1 MQRRVSQVK
10 RRRLPAR
17 AKGWLLGAASLAVAC
32 AVQAGGANTQRELN
46 PAGGQQPQ
54 GADGLRWAIGSN
66 SQIQVW
72 LNGQGQVYGPNN
84 TPSSGSI
91 YNSVFL
97 RVDRG
102 SDAQTRVY
110 HNSNANTD
118 VGYQFTQVSQSA
130 VSGAGTSAS
139 PWAVTTVLKP
149 AEAVD
154 AGITLTIRDEYVA
167 PELWLKRRLSLSGLP
182 ASGASVK
189 LYQNIDTYLL
199 GDDEGPGIVRTA
211 AWNTTGVPDLVG
223 VTRNAQ
229 FEALWHTPGSN
240 TPLWD
245 RYFSGRYTY
254 PGNQI
259 CSGTDNG
266 TSCKTGTGDLSNQI
280 DTNTATDN
288 GIAVQ
293 WNVPA
298 GAPQFEV
305 EYMIS
310 FAQSAVDLTK
320 AFAPAVI
327 NAGQVSKLTFNIN
340 NRTTSAVNGIGFTD
354 NLPAGVK
361 VAATPNVQTN
371 CPAGGAMGALP
382 AGMTVNAAAG
392 AGSIVVGGASVAAAA
407 SAGAESTCQVAV
419 DVTSDVPG
427 SHTNGTANITNLSN
441 VANFVGS
448 QVLRVN
454 GAAAA
459 IDAVDDAGAA
469 TAAGGVAVANVLVN
483 DTVNGTPAALGAVT
497 LSLVSS
503 SNPGLTLD
511 VATGAVQAA
520 AGLPVGAHTLQY
532 RICATGGSPC
542 DTATVTVTIGSAG
555 PTNIVA
561 QPDQVRVFEGATG
574 VVLPSVLANDTL
586 GGNPVQLAQVVLTQ
600 RSSSHP
606 DLSLDP
612 ATGSVRMASPL
623 GVGSYTLVYRVCHA
637 LAPNCAEATV
647 TVVVASL
654 IVGPSTTPVPVNAP
668 LGLLLLASALAFL
681 GVRRMR

>member
-1 MQRRVSQVK
+1 MSQVN
-10 RRRLPAR
+10 RQRPPAW
-17 AKGWLLGAASLAVAC
+17 AKGWLLGAVCLAAAC
-32 AVQAGGANTQRELN
+32 AAQAGGANTQQEIN
-46 PAGGQQPQ
+46 PSGGQQPQ
-54 GADGLRWAIGSN
+54 GADGLRWMIGSN

-72 LNGQGQVYGPNN
+72 LNGQGQVYDPNN
-84 TPSSGSI
+84 TPSTGSI

-110 HNSNANTD
+110 HNSDTNTG
-118 VGYQFTQVSQSA
+118 VGYRFTQVSQSA

-149 AEAVD
+149 AEAAD

-199 GDDEGPGIVRTA
+199 GDDAGPGIVRTA

-245 RYFSGRYTY
+245 RYYSGDYTH
-254 PGNQI
+254 PGYQI
-259 CSGTDNG
+259 CSGTDSG
-266 TSCKTGTGDLSNQI
+266 ADCKTGTGDLSNQV
-280 DTNTATDN
+280 DTNASTDN

-407 SAGAESTCQVAV
+407 AAGAESTCQVAV

-441 VANFVGS
+441 VANFVGN

-454 GAAAA
+454 AAAGA

-469 TAAGGVAVANVLVN
+469 TAAGGVAVANVLAN
-483 DTVNGTPAALGAVT
+483 DTVNGAPASLSAVT
-497 LSLVSS
+497 LSLVGS

-520 AGLPVGAHTLQY
+520 AGLPAGAHTLQY

-542 DTATVTVTIGSAG
+542 DTATVTVTIGNAG
-555 PTNIVA
+555 PASIVA
-561 QPDQVRVFEGATG
+561 QPDQVRVLEGATG
-574 VVLPSVLANDTL
+574 TVLASVLANDSL

-600 RSSSHP
+600 QSSSHP

-612 ATGSVRMASPL
+612 ATAGIRMASAL
-623 GVGSYTLVYRVCHA
+623 GVGSYTLTYRICQA
-637 LAPNCAEATV
+637 SAPANCADATV
-647 TVVVASL
+647 TVVVAPL

-668 LGLLLLASALAFL
+668 LGLLLLASVLAWL
-681 GVRRMR
+681 GARRLR